1 MRIRRVAL
9 VLLVLCVAR
18 AWGTERPQVY
28 LIVVDG
34 LDARAAT
41 AARMPNLFGLLRD
54 EPARTSV
61 FTRARA
67 VMPTRTNSNHATL
80 VTGAYAEAHGITGN
94 AWWSRSPGA
103 PAAKLDDAARIEI
116 ETLFTLAHDAA
127 PPVATFGA
135 FAKPKL
141 VRLLAT
147 AAGHQRAPDRI
158 WSPSDAPR
166 DGRDPASG
174 YATDVATMDGVLA
187 ALATAPAD
195 LTIVNIADV
204 DRHGHGDGPRS
215 DAYTAAI
222 SGADAAIGRLI
233 AALHALG
240 RWERSVLIVTSDHGF
255 DDVRPTPARPAPVIS
270 LEKALAAAGV
280 RGVHLVADG
289 GVEHVYADGV
299 RADATGV
306 GGDGETLA
314 RVAAIAR
321 RTPGVAEVLARLPVP
336 GVPALATVHP
346 EWHVGHERMGELIV
360 VAAPGHQL
368 VDPWDDVD
376 GGFKGNHGGPEE
388 AEIPLVVSGGSP
400 AVRAAPR
407 GTAAPGAVDVAPTIA
422 ALLGLRTPAR
432 VDGRPVPPALVGRPI
447 RAVLS
452 AGRR

>member
-1 MRIRRVAL
+1 MWIGRVAV
-9 VLLVLCVAR
+9 VLLLLGVAR

-28 LIVVDG
+28 LVVVDG

-41 AARMPNLFGLLRD
+41 AARMPNLFGLRRD
-54 EPARTSV
+54 EPARTSI
-61 FTRARA
+61 FTHARA

-80 VTGAYAEAHGITGN
+80 VTGAYPEAHGITGN

-103 PAAKLDDAARIEI
+103 PAAKLDDAAQIEV
-116 ETLFTLAHDAA
+116 ETLFTLAHDAL
-127 PPVATFGA
+127 PRVTTFGA

-147 AAGHQRAPDRI
+147 AAGRQRAPDRV
-158 WSPSDAPR
+158 WSPSDAPEN
-166 DGRDPASG
+166 GRDAVTK

-187 ALATAPAD
+187 ALTKQPAD

-204 DRHGHGDGPRS
+204 DRHGHGDGPGS
-215 DAYTAAI
+215 AAYAAAI
-222 SGADAAIGRLI
+222 TGADAAIGRLI

-255 DDVRPTPARPAPVIS
+255 DDVQPTPARPATVIS
-270 LEKALAAAGV
+270 LEKALGAAGV

-289 GVEHVYADGV
+289 GIEHVYADGV
-299 RADATGV
+299 RADATSV
-306 GGDGETLA
+306 GDDGETLA
-314 RVAAIAR
+314 QVAAIAR

-346 EWHVGHERMGELIV
+346 DWHVGHERMGELVV

-376 GGFKGNHGGPEE
+376 GRFKGNHGGPED
-388 AEIPLVVSGGSP
+388 AAVPLVVSGGSP

-407 GTAAPGAVDVAPTIA
+407 GTATPGAVDVAPTIA
-422 ALLGLRTPAR
+422 ALLGLRAPTR
-432 VDGRPVPPALVGRPI
+432 VDGRPVPPVLAGRPI

-452 AGRR
+452 GR